1 MYATAR
7 LILDDKK
14 DALAVPLQ
22 CVSTDTKSTVFVLDQ
37 DQKIEQRDV
46 TLGLETPTMA
56 EVLTGLTP
64 EDRVIVGDHSALQP
78 GKTAQAKEI
87 AAANL

>member
-1 MYATAR
+1 
-7 LILDDKK
+7 
-14 DALAVPLQ
+14 
-22 CVSTDTKSTVFVLDQ
+22 
-37 DQKIEQRDV
+37 V